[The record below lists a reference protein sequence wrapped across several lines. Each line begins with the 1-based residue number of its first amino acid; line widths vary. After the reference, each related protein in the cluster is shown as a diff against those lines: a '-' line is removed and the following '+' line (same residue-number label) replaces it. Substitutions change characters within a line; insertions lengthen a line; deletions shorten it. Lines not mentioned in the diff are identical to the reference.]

1 MYVSI
6 CTLLYKVLSNTF
18 PPPLPFLLKHCS
30 KHIVF
35 VGFFCFAFL
44 YKHILVKAQSTVAS
58 VKTKW
63 ETKQN
68 KKCPPP
74 YRAAV
79 DYWLFHAGFHTQRE
93 RDRQSPERAVFSPTL
108 PFSAVLSLANV
119 FLLVTV
125 RAPRRPVA
133 FVRDTHTHAE
143 KERDRIEIERR
154 GRWLLTH
161 SLGPIYD
168 VGLQWTTAKQREME
182 NAQNEKEFLF
192 LMKKMDR
199 LFTS

>member
-1 MYVSI
+1 MTFLDSLSYAFFFIQFFGRVPAQDTVAFLLTAIVTSHLHKIGRENMYVSI

-79 DYWLFHAGFHTQRE
+79 DY
-93 RDRQSPERAVFSPTL
+93 
-108 PFSAVLSLANV
+108 
-119 FLLVTV
+119 
-125 RAPRRPVA
+125 
-133 FVRDTHTHAE
+133 
-143 KERDRIEIERR
+143 
-154 GRWLLTH
+154 
-161 SLGPIYD
+161 
-168 VGLQWTTAKQREME
+168 
-182 NAQNEKEFLF
+182 
-192 LMKKMDR
+192 
-199 LFTS
+199 